1 MMFSLFRPLVYII
14 GLYILSNIVYYLGL
28 VKPPTDRC
36 NCPITAIIAR
46 RRRVIEITENTKP

>member
-1 MMFSLFRPLVYII
+1 MYSLFRPLVYII